1 MGTKHHRLPREC
13 YIGRI
18 AVSFTLCLEKRDPFF
33 VQPNLVRLFID
44 LLKKVGEKHH
54 FFAIYCFM
62 PEHLHLIFLGCHEN
76 THLLQALEDFKQA
89 TGYFLAKHYSETKW
103 EKSFHDRILR
113 SKELGAHLRYVLD
126 NPVRRGLVGNWRE
139 YQFSGAIG
147 LDLEALLENLATE

>member
-1 MGTKHHRLPREC
+1 MLQRSDRRFVHALSRKERSIFRTTESCPSFHRHFEKSCRKTSLLRNLLLHAGTSSPD
-13 YIGRI
+13 
-18 AVSFTLCLEKRDPFF
+18 FP
-33 VQPNLVRLFID
+33 
-44 LLKKVGEKHH
+44 
-54 FFAIYCFM
+54 
-62 PEHLHLIFLGCHEN
+62 GCHEN

-89 TGYFLAKHYSETKW
+89 TGYLLARRYLKTKW

-113 SKELGAHLRYVLD
+113 SKELGAKLPYVLD

>member
-1 MGTKHHRLPREC
+1 
-13 YIGRI
+13 
-18 AVSFTLCLEKRDPFF
+18 
-33 VQPNLVRLFID
+33 
-44 LLKKVGEKHH
+44 
-54 FFAIYCFM
+54 M

-113 SKELGAHLRYVLD
+113 SKELGAKLRYVLD

>member
-1 MGTKHHRLPREC
+1 MLQRSDRRFVHALSREARSIFRRTESC
-13 YIGRI
+13 PTFRRH
-18 AVSFTLCLEKRDPFF
+18 FEK
-33 VQPNLVRLFID
+33 VA
-44 LLKKVGEKHH
+44 EKHH

-62 PEHLHLIFLGCHEN
+62 PEHLHMIFLGCHEN

-89 TGYFLAKHYSETKW
+89 TGYLLARRYLKTKW

-113 SKELGAHLRYVLD
+113 SKELGAHLRYVLN
-126 NPVRRGLVGNWRE
+126 NPVRRGLVENWRE